1 MLEHSVRRRDSA
13 NIHLV
18 TEENIRIYIL
28 IIKRSKT
35 LKWIRNNLSKCRDPA
50 KRLGSRF
57 SPTEASSSS
66 LPSSKKP
73 LSQI

>member
-1 MLEHSVRRRDSA
+1 MLEHTVRRRDIA
-13 NIHLV
+13 NVHLV

-50 KRLGSRF
+50 
-57 SPTEASSSS
+57 
-66 LPSSKKP
+66 
-73 LSQI
+73 